1 MKEAAV
7 SELPRNILLSLPGV
21 ITLLDTSPPSKQINR
36 TRVPPTPPPLPLL
49 TTHRGLT
56 CGHMR
61 ALVLGGW
68 VRGEREGKRD
78 SIFAR
83 RPRTLDATGSK
94 PWTRKRGVGR
104 AGSPTGKWCGLPSL
118 PPTWRRLSAADNARE
133 EREISDASRRAA
145 WRGVPSTEA
154 PIYLPLRIQVYN
166 TQTPNRY
173 MGFAL
178 NIYAGAATKSHE
190 RRRYS

>member
-36 TRVPPTPPPLPLL
+36 TRVTPTPPPLPLL

-104 AGSPTGKWCGLPSL
+104 AGFPYGEVVRSALSPPYVAAALSRGQCTRGKRNI
-118 PPTWRRLSAADNARE
+118 RRV
-133 EREISDASRRAA
+133 ASR
-145 WRGVPSTEA
+145 GVAGGPLNRSSYISSTEDTGLQHTN
-154 PIYLPLRIQVYN
+154 P
-166 TQTPNRY
+166 
-173 MGFAL
+173 
-178 NIYAGAATKSHE
+178 
-190 RRRYS
+190 